1 MAKEKFQIGD
11 KVKVNKTGKIGVINS
26 SCSNGER
33 RVYGV
38 AVGSAIGF
46 YYSYEIQKCE
56 KTTNTK
62 RNGHWPKVIL
72 EFDQS
77 PFKDIDSKSAEQLK
91 RIASKITVDDNVVK
105 NRYGDTDIV
114 ERCIRL
120 TLKEAQKMYKAGG
133 QAKEFALQVFDEE
146 ELNPKPKVPQTWE
159 DYCDNF
165 YPFEKHMHYYPHFAH
180 GFDEDDADAFIVYGR
195 LIRLRKAWIGNWKA
209 DWCNNETKYCIDI
222 CNEIFAVY
230 SFGNYRRPLSFPTYE
245 MAEEF
250 MNCFKDLLEKAKT
263 VI

>member
-1 MAKEKFQIGD
+1 
-11 KVKVNKTGKIGVINS
+11 
-26 SCSNGER
+26 
-33 RVYGV
+33 VYGV
-38 AVGSAIGF
+38 DVGSAIGF

-56 KTTNTK
+56 KNTNTK

-91 RIASKITVDDNVVK
+91 RIASKIIVDDNVVK

-180 GFDEDDADAFIVYGR
+180 GFDEDDADAFIAYGR
-195 LIRLRKAWIGNWKA
+195 LIRLRRAWIDNWRP
-209 DWCNNETKYCIDI
+209 DWSKETSHKNPKYCIVSTVSEGFTVNKCYNGWI
-222 CNEIFAVY
+222 TM
-230 SFGNYRRPLSFPTYE
+230 LSFPTQE

-263 VI
+263 LI

>member
-11 KVKVNKTGKIGVINS
+11 SVKVNKTGKIGVIS
-26 SCSNGER
+26 DSCSNGFR
-33 RVYGV
+33 RVYV
-38 AVGSAIGF
+38 INIDNHQQF

-56 KTTNTK
+56 KTTK

-120 TLKEAQKMYKAGG
+120 TLKDAQKMYKAGG

-159 DYCDNF
+159 DYCINF
-165 YPFEKHMHYYPHFAH
+165 YPYEKHMHYYPHFAH
-180 GFDEDDADAFIVYGR
+180 GFDEDDADAFIAYGR
-195 LIRLRKAWIGNWKA
+195 LIRLRRAWIGDWK
-209 DWCNNETKYCIDI
+209 DNWCNNETKYCIDI
-222 CNEIFAVY
+222 CNDSFAVY
-230 SFGNYRRPLSFPTYE
+230 SFGNYRRPLSFPTRE
-245 MAEEF
+245 MAEKF

-263 VI
+263 LI